1 MADLQVQSGLA
12 QGIEPDQIGSS
23 TAKTVHLPGAS
34 SSLNGINRK
43 AAIATSV
50 LPREV
55 SSLINTIL
63 NKIGEILSKF
73 FGNKIEGHQ
82 ITLLLKTPPNSKA
95 LKILGFSP
103 KQTQALGSLADLM
116 KERLELSL
124 MIDDPH
130 KMDISRMLKMSVVK
144 GHLET
149 LGKKMF
155 LDDGINFLNAINAY
169 RALPENSEKA
179 KEAFNTIMRD
189 FVENDGVNLSDTI
202 KNPLRDLKDKNL
214 DKRSLDNAAKEV
226 EEMLRNNFAQAVG
239 RGDKSYRDFSIA
251 LKKELGTA

>member
-1 MADLQVQSGLA
+1 MADLQIQSGVT
-12 QGIEPDQIGSS
+12 QGVEPSHIGSS
-23 TAKTVHLPGAS
+23 TAKTVKLPGTAT
-34 SSLNGINRK
+34 SLNGINRK
-43 AAIATSV
+43 AEIAASA

-55 SSLINTIL
+55 SSLINSIL

-73 FGNKIEGHQ
+73 FGNKIEEHQ

-95 LKILGFSP
+95 LRILGFSP
-103 KQTQALGSLADLM
+103 KQTQALGGLADLM
-116 KERLELSL
+116 KERVELSL

-130 KMDISRMLKMSVVK
+130 KMDLSRMLKMPVVK

-179 KEAFNTIMRD
+179 KEAFNAIMRD
-189 FVENDGVNLSDTI
+189 FVENDGVNLSDMN
-202 KNPLRDLKDKNL
+202 KNALRDLKDKHL
-214 DKRSLDNAAKEV
+214 DKRSLDRAAKDV
-226 EEMLRNNFAQAVG
+226 EDMLRNNFAQAMG
-239 RGDKSYRDFSIA
+239 RGDKNYNDFSAA